1 MGCATLGRTLVPQS
15 IMLLTFLI
23 LFALLGLGVAL
34 MLWHARLVFSVE
46 LRDGAARV
54 RRGKPPSGFVR
65 GCEDVARQ
73 YGLKQGRIQAVR
85 TDRGVELRF
94 SRHLPPKTHQAFRNV
109 WTPPPGGGGGGG
121 MRATG

>member
-1 MGCATLGRTLVPQS
+1 
-15 IMLLTFLI
+15 MLITFL
-23 LFALLGLGVAL
+23 LMFAALGLGVAL

-54 RRGKPPSGFVR
+54 RRGKPPSRFVS
-65 GCEDVARQ
+65 GCEDVARR
-73 YGLKQGRIQAVR
+73 YGLKRGQINAVR
-85 TDRGVELRF
+85 TDGGVQLRF
-94 SRHLPPKTHQAFRNV
+94 SRDLPEMTHQAFRNV